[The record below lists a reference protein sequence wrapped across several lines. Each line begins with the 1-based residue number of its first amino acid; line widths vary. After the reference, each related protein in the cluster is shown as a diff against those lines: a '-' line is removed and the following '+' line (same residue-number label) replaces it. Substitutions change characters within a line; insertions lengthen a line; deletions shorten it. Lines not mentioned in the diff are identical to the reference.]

1 MTEINNSED
10 MQKQKKLTDVVQRL
24 DKDEVIRYASNIGC
38 QLDESLDVKELR
50 KAYSDYILE
59 NPKEILIRLPKSDL
73 DIINRVRKAKSPI
86 DSYTLDL
93 HLTPIMVQY
102 GLADAEAPFEDAIGI
117 DIPKDLCDALFPHI
131 QWALNDNNNIL
142 RMSVEIAVE
151 GFANVMGIVDQK
163 QITDLLKVVSG
174 KDDEDNAKKLLK
186 TVRPYSLLL
195 DSMEWAEDMSTAS
208 DEDLLFVSRFGWK
221 DTAKMKQYIDARS
234 KDIPEMPELDVQD
247 IALASSTLVPVIPNK
262 RGKEFIHYLM
272 TDLGFDKGRAYLIC
286 FNLWYFKTRRG
297 EYDETDSPLEL
308 YFLSNILG
316 GMKHAPTDQQA
327 EEAMRRMADYVDHLP
342 LWHLAAHTAAEYPS
356 EAFVRSLTTK
366 EPLGPM
372 MRKMRKE
379 ARLMADI
386 LNDKGKSDMTFD
398 NLASRFPQESPWTGG
413 PTQPFVSHKK
423 VGRNDPCPC
432 GSGKKYKHCC
442 GRG

>member
-1 MTEINNSED
+1 M
-10 MQKQKKLTDVVQRL
+10 R
-24 DKDEVIRYASNIGC
+24 
-38 QLDESLDVKELR
+38 
-50 KAYSDYILE
+50 
-59 NPKEILIRLPKSDL
+59 
-73 DIINRVRKAKSPI
+73 
-86 DSYTLDL
+86 
-93 HLTPIMVQY
+93 
-102 GLADAEAPFEDAIGI
+102 
-117 DIPKDLCDALFPHI
+117 
-131 QWALNDNNNIL
+131 
-142 RMSVEIAVE
+142 
-151 GFANVMGIVDQK
+151 
-163 QITDLLKVVSG
+163 
-174 KDDEDNAKKLLK
+174 
-186 TVRPYSLLL
+186 
-195 DSMEWAEDMSTAS
+195 
-208 DEDLLFVSRFGWK
+208 
-221 DTAKMKQYIDARS
+221 
-234 KDIPEMPELDVQD
+234 
-247 IALASSTLVPVIPNK
+247 
-262 RGKEFIHYLM
+262 
-272 TDLGFDKGRAYLIC
+272 
-286 FNLWYFKTRRG
+286 
-297 EYDETDSPLEL
+297 
-308 YFLSNILG
+308 
-316 GMKHAPTDQQA
+316 HAPTDQQA